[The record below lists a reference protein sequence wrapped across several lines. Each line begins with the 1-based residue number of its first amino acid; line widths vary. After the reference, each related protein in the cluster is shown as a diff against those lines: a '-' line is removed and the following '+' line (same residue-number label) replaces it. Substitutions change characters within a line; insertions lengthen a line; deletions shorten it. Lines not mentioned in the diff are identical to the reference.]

1 MIQHVIA
8 AGVPAPYSIF
18 LVVTSFLKTEPDQPC
33 ILPCSCQGGPSEC
46 SERPMDVLGLLGQSA
61 FVSES
66 ESSRTRQCFVCDT
79 VDGFKGATC
88 RPEQES
94 SPGGSMGWPFQRG
107 FPVPEIIILSCPNF
121 PSNLASFCNVSNALS

>member
-1 MIQHVIA
+1 MSA
-8 AGVPAPYSIF
+8 
-18 LVVTSFLKTEPDQPC
+18 LR
-33 ILPCSCQGGPSEC
+33 GPWTC
-46 SERPMDVLGLLGQSA
+46 WGFWDRVL